1 MAQTTYPDGFP
12 LTPIEAIEFSYTFS
26 DAEKQEWRE
35 WVKTATPEQQQEL
48 VETLHAIWQDNQK
61 EVIPAGF
68 DKKETTVEAA
78 PTSAPVTQPKQQAPV
93 PPVQVVQEITKPDS
107 LEELPKEFV
116 AAEIKPF
123 VGEPK
128 IEQVVEAVMEKPVET
143 PKKEFVFNE
152 GDTPIPTPPVEQ
164 QKTEQKPQQVSQ
176 NNSRQENREQR
187 PQRDNNQNRQNQPQ
201 NRGNNQQNTFQNQ
214 SQQTQSFQQKPQQ
227 QLNPVVQNT
236 ATELTITNEE
246 VFFDF
251 AKAKESG
258 SKKMLEQLQREFVT
272 ARQKKVEIEANYREQ
287 LAQSTK
293 EMEQKQFAL
302 MDKVIDITL
311 NFEYVSDIFETMTS
325 KLVEMN
331 NKVMELS
338 KDVKSIKNATSGD
351 VTDMRD
357 DVESIQRDV
366 DRMYRDIKDMRIE
379 SRDKYRELSD
389 KVESN
394 NTDSLGQFGINQK
407 LALMQSKLD
416 QLQKSGENQ
425 QNRSQNQNNNQQ
437 KPKRVP
443 QPIVEQYEATQP
455 EIESVVNTE
464 QNQDQQKPQK
474 NSKKEAPVI
483 DLREMV

>member
-26 DAEKQEWRE
+26 DPEKQEWRE

-68 DKKETTVEAA
+68 DKKEPVVEV
-78 PTSAPVTQPKQQAPV
+78 APVSKLSTEKPFTQVLSPVVEEVVIPKPIV
-93 PPVQVVQEITKPDS
+93 
-107 LEELPKEFV
+107 ELPKEFV
-116 AAEIKPF
+116 AAEIKP
-123 VGEPK
+123 VTGEIQNEK
-128 IEQVVEAVMEKPVET
+128 VVEPIVPQI

-152 GDTPIPTPPVEQ
+152 GGAPVQTPQIEQ
-164 QKTEQKPQQVSQ
+164 PKAEPKPQQPVTQ
-176 NNSRQENREQR
+176 NNPRQDSREQR
-187 PQRDNNQNRQNQPQ
+187 PQRENNQNRQNQQQ
-201 NRGNNQQNTFQNQ
+201 NRNVNQQNTVQNQ
-214 SQQTQSFQQKPQQ
+214 SQTFQQKPQQ
-227 QLNPVVQNT
+227 QPNPVEQNT
-236 ATELTITNEE
+236 IVEPTNTEE

-258 SKKMLEQLQREFVT
+258 SKKKLEQLQKDFINS
-272 ARQKKVEIEANYREQ
+272 RQKKTEIESSYREQ

-293 EMEQKQFAL
+293 EMEEKQYAL
-302 MDKVIDITL
+302 WDKVVDITL
-311 NFEYVSDIFETMTS
+311 NFEYVSEIFETMTT
-325 KLVEMN
+325 KLLDMN
-331 NKVMELS
+331 NKVIQLS
-338 KDVKSIKNATSGD
+338 KDVRSIQNATSGD
-351 VTDMRD
+351 VTDMRG

-416 QLQKSGENQ
+416 QLQKPNENQ
-425 QNRSQNQNNNQQ
+425 SNRSQNQGNTQQ
-437 KPKRVP
+437 KPKRSP
-443 QPIVEQYEATQP
+443 QSSVQQYEATQP
-455 EIESVVNTE
+455 EIESPQVIE
-464 QNQDQQKPQK
+464 QNQDVQKSQK
-474 NSKKEAPVI
+474 NSKKESPMI

>member
-68 DKKETTVEAA
+68 DKKETVIE
-78 PTSAPVTQPKQQAPV
+78 APVVANVPQPKMETPTPV
-93 PPVQVVQEITKPDS
+93 VPSIQEIAKS
-107 LEELPKEFV
+107 KQIEEIPKEFV
-116 AAEIKPF
+116 AAETKP
-123 VGEPK
+123 VVSEPK
-128 IEQVVEAVMEKPVET
+128 IESIIEKPVET

-152 GDTPIPTPPVEQ
+152 GNAPIPTPLVEQ

-176 NNSRQENREQR
+176 NNPRQENREQR
-187 PQRDNNQNRQNQPQ
+187 PQRENNQNRPNQQQ
-201 NRGNNQQNTFQNQ
+201 NRFNNQQNSTPNQPQSPQTFP
-214 SQQTQSFQQKPQQ
+214 QKPQQ
-227 QLNPVVQNT
+227 QASPVEQNS
-236 ATELTITNEE
+236 APETITTNEE

-258 SKKMLEQLQREFVT
+258 SKKMLAQLQKEFITSRE
-272 ARQKKVEIEANYREQ
+272 KKAEIEVNYREQ
-287 LAQSTK
+287 LAQSNN

-311 NFEYVSDIFETMTS
+311 NFEYVSEIFETMTF

-379 SRDKYRELSD
+379 NRDKYRELSD

-416 QLQKSGENQ
+416 QLQKSSENQ
-425 QNRSQNQNNNQQ
+425 QNRTQNQNNNQQ
-437 KPKRVP
+437 KAKRVP
-443 QPIVEQYEATQP
+443 QPTVPQYEPSQPEVESSQEVEQFE
-455 EIESVVNTE
+455 E
-464 QNQDQQKPQK
+464 QQKPQK
-474 NSKKEAPVI
+474 NSKKESPVI
-483 DLREMV
+483 DLRGMV

>member
-68 DKKETTVEAA
+68 DKKETVIE
-78 PTSAPVTQPKQQAPV
+78 APVIASVPQPKMETPTPATPS
-93 PPVQVVQEITKPDS
+93 VQEIAKPKPI
-107 LEELPKEFV
+107 EELPKEFV
-116 AAEIKPF
+116 AAEIKP
-123 VGEPK
+123 VESEPK
-128 IEQVVEAVMEKPVET
+128 IEPVAEKPVEA

-152 GDTPIPTPPVEQ
+152 GDAPVPTPQVELP
-164 QKTEQKPQQVSQ
+164 KVEQKPQQVVQ
-176 NNSRQENREQR
+176 NNSRQDNREQR
-187 PQRDNNQNRQNQPQ
+187 PQRDNNQNRQNQQQ
-201 NRGNNQQNTFQNQ
+201 NRNVNQQNTVQNQ
-214 SQQTQSFQQKPQQ
+214 PQQPQTFQQKPQQ
-227 QLNPVVQNT
+227 PPNPVEQNT
-236 ATELTITNEE
+236 TVEPTNTEE

-258 SKKMLEQLQREFVT
+258 SKKVLEQLQREFVT
-272 ARQKKVEIEANYREQ
+272 ARQKKMEIEANYREQ

-293 EMEQKQFAL
+293 EMEQKQFVL

-311 NFEYVSDIFETMTS
+311 NFEYVSEIFETMTS

-331 NKVMELS
+331 TKVMELS

-366 DRMYRDIKDMRIE
+366 DRMYRDIKDMRTE
-379 SRDKYRELSD
+379 NRDKYRELSD

-416 QLQKSGENQ
+416 QLQKPSENQ
-425 QNRSQNQNNNQQ
+425 QNRSQNPSNNQQ
-437 KPKRVP
+437 KPKRVQQSP
-443 QPIVEQYEATQP
+443 VEQYEATLPVVQP
-455 EIESVVNTE
+455 TQEVE
-464 QNQDQQKPQK
+464 QSQDQPKPQR
-474 NSKKEAPVI
+474 NSKKESPVI